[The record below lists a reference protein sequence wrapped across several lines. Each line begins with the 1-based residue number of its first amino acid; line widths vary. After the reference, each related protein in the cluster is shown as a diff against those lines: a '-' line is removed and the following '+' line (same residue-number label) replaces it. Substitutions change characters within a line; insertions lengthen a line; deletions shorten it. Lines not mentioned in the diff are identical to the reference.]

1 MVKLRASAMLG
12 AALCFAAAWDVGA
25 APVQRQAPYRPSSLD
40 ARTTD
45 AVKAVDDVW
54 SKAEESGDVA
64 YVDWLLLPGYRS
76 VGHAGEITTKDGILA
91 NTQPHAGSSDRA
103 AKIAAWKAAHP
114 RSEVSIFGD
123 TAVLT
128 WVSTKPGASQP
139 ISSVDVF
146 VYRGGHWHAVY
157 SQHTDAPA

>member
-1 MVKLRASAMLG
+1 MAKLCTSAVLG
-12 AALCFAAAWDVGA
+12 AALCFATAWGAGA
-25 APVQRQAPYRPSSLD
+25 APAAPYRPSTPD
-40 ARTTD
+40 ARTAE
-45 AVKAVDDVW
+45 AVEAVDDAW

-91 NTQPHAGSSDRA
+91 NTRPHPGSADRA
-103 AKIAAWKAAHP
+103 AKIAAWRAAHP
-114 RSEVSIFGD
+114 PSEVSIFGD
-123 TAVLT
+123 TAILT
-128 WVSTKPGASQP
+128 WVSTKPGAPRP

-146 VYRGGHWHAVY
+146 TYRDGHWRAVY